1 MQHSVLQFYVGEYG
15 SGLLLPSST
24 SLISPASKG
33 TCGVI
38 IVRDMYRTGVEMDG
52 RTDRQTFLERMMRM
66 RRKMSI
72 KSINR
77 SKACLHSGREGRGG
91 EKGGGGKE
99 GRERAERSCTGSR

>member
-1 MQHSVLQFYVGEYG
+1 MQHSVLQFYVGQYG
-15 SGLLLPSST
+15 SGLLLLSST

-52 RTDRQTFLERMMRM
+52 QTDTQTFLERMMRM

-77 SKACLHSGREGRGG
+77 SKACLHSGKGGEGRG
-91 EKGGGGKE
+91 E
-99 GRERAERSCTGSR
+99 GRGREGGEGKGRAVMHW